1 MSQATILVVEDD
13 SDLRGALCDTLE
25 LAGYKVTATDKG
37 QSALD
42 KLANEEI
49 GLLLSDLQM
58 RPMDGH
64 TLLKK
69 AKAMMPEL
77 PVVIMT
83 AFGTVQGA
91 VDALHEGASDY
102 LIKPFEA
109 DDLLDRVQRYVRTIA
124 LNEDMIA
131 VDPSSRDLVSLAKRV
146 ADTEATVLMSGE
158 SGTGERSFSTI
169 FTQ

>member
-1 MSQATILVVEDD
+1 MAKETILIVEDD
-13 SDLRGALCDTLE
+13 SDLRGALSDTLE
-25 LAGYKVTATDKG
+25 LAGYNVSATDQG

-58 RPMDGH
+58 RPMDGY

-69 AKAMMPEL
+69 AKAMLPEL
-77 PVVIMT
+77 PVLIMT
-83 AFGTVQGA
+83 AYGTVKGA

-109 DDLLDRVQRYVRTIA
+109 DDLLERVQRYIRTVS
-124 LNEDMIA
+124 LDEMIA
-131 VDPSSRDLVSLAKRV
+131 VDKSSRDLLTLS
-146 ADTEATVLMSGE
+146 
-158 SGTGERSFSTI
+158 
-169 FTQ
+169 

>member
-1 MSQATILVVEDD
+1 MNESTVLVVEDD

-25 LAGYKVTATDKG
+25 LAGYTVSATDQG

-42 KLANEEI
+42 KLANEDV

-58 RPMDGH
+58 RPMDGR

-69 AKAMMPEL
+69 AKTLLPDL

-91 VDALHEGASDY
+91 VDAMHEGACDY

-109 DDLLDRVQRYVRTIA
+109 DDLLERVQRYMRT
-124 LNEDMIA
+124 M
-131 VDPSSRDLVSLAKRV
+131 SL
-146 ADTEATVLMSGE
+146 D
-158 SGTGERSFSTI
+158 
-169 FTQ
+169 